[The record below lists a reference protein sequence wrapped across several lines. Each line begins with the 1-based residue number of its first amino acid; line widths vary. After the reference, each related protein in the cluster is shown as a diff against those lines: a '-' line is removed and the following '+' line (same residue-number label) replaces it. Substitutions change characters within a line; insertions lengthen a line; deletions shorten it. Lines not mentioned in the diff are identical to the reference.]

1 MKNRNTSGILSDPQ
15 YNISNYNFMIE
26 SDENRIKQV
35 LINLQS
41 NAIKFT
47 KSGGSVTI
55 ICQFLPSKA
64 SGIPYKR
71 YRFGEYSDTESESS
85 SSEDET
91 KYVKRHQFE
100 TMFQQDDTRDMV
112 LISVA
117 DSGVG
122 ITKD

>member
-1 MKNRNTSGILSDPQ
+1 MKNSNTSGILSDPQ

-41 NAIKFT
+41 NAIIFT

-64 SGIPYKR
+64 SGIPYTR

-85 SSEDET
+85 SAEDET

-100 TMFQQDDTRDMV
+100 TMFQQDDTRDKV